1 MNIGFFGAKSMKLST
16 RGRYGT
22 RMMVELARNYGKG
35 PTSIAEISRRQDIP
49 TKYLEQ
55 LIIPLKKADLVRSA
69 RGPKGGHMLSLPPE
83 KINLWDILTLLESK
97 SSLVDCLVDE
107 GICPHAAT
115 CPVRPVWGKALDAL
129 VQIFRT
135 TSLRD
140 VANPPK
146 LDHASPAPCHEDH
159 R

>member
-1 MNIGFFGAKSMKLST
+1 MKLST

-22 RMMVELARNYGKG
+22 RLMVELARNYGKG
-35 PTSIAEISRRQDIP
+35 PTSIAEISRKQEIP
-49 TKYLEQ
+49 IKYLEQ

-69 RGPKGGHMLSLPPE
+69 RGPKGGHMLSIPPE

-107 GICPHAAT
+107 SVCSHTTT
-115 CPVRPVWGKALDAL
+115 CPVRPIWGKALNAL
-129 VQIFRT
+129 IEIFRT

-140 VANPPK
+140 VVESRGQ
-146 LDHASPAPCHEDH
+146 DHESLPACHEAV